1 MKRAWL
7 IVGLAAGCASPRLVV
22 QQMEGTQTLLEEAAQ
37 RGAQEC
43 APVAYAQASSLM
55 DIAQRE
61 MKEGIFRAG
70 RSDLERAN
78 DAAKQ
83 AVKESVDCKPTEA
96 VIVHV
101 TDEKTDTDED
111 GVVDR
116 FDHCIDRPEDAD
128 GFQDEDGCPEID
140 NDGDGVLD
148 TDDAC
153 VNVMED
159 MDAFQDA
166 DGCPDPDN
174 DGDGLPDV
182 ADACPRQA
190 GTLELEGCPD
200 PDTDGDGVVDR
211 LDRCGDE
218 QETMNDYLDED
229 GCADHPP
236 MNVRLTSTR
245 ITLNRPLVFALG
257 RATLLLESKAVLGD
271 VFQVLMDAPHL
282 RIRVEGHTDSQGN
295 EEKNL
300 SLSQARAEA
309 VVAHLVQLRVDKSR
323 MEAIGFGPS
332 RPVDTNR
339 TQTGRSNNRRVE
351 LHIIR

>member
-1 MKRAWL
+1 
-7 IVGLAAGCASPRLVV
+7 
-22 QQMEGTQTLLEEAAQ
+22 
-37 RGAQEC
+37 
-43 APVAYAQASSLM
+43 M

-61 MKEGIFRAG
+61 MKEGVFRAG
-70 RSDLERAN
+70 WSDLERAN
-78 DAAKQ
+78 DAAKL
-83 AVKESVDCKPTEA
+83 ALKDSVDCKPSKA

-101 TDEKTDTDED
+101 TDEKTDTDQD

-116 FDHCIDRPEDAD
+116 FERCIDRPEDAD
-128 GFQDEDGCPEID
+128 GFQDDDGCPDTD

-159 MDAFQDA
+159 LDDFQDD

-174 DGDGLPDV
+174 DGDGVL
-182 ADACPRQA
+182 
-190 GTLELEGCPD
+190 
-200 PDTDGDGVVDR
+200 DR

-218 QETMNDYLDED
+218 QETINDYLDED

-245 ITLNRPLVFALG
+245 IVLNRPLVFTLG

-295 EEKNL
+295 EDINV

-309 VVAHLVQLRVDKSR
+309 VVRHLLELRVDKSR
-323 MEAIGFGPS
+323 MEAIGFGAS
-332 RPVDTNR
+332 RPMDTNK

>member
-7 IVGLAAGCASPRLVV
+7 FLGLAAGCASPRLVV
-22 QQMEGTQTLLEEAAQ
+22 QQIEGTQTLLDEAAQ
-37 RGAQEC
+37 QGAQEC

-61 MKEGIFRAG
+61 MKEGVFRAG
-70 RSDLERAN
+70 RFDLERAN

-83 AVKESVDCKPTEA
+83 AVKQSVDCKPTEA

-128 GFQDEDGCPEID
+128 GFQDE
-140 NDGDGVLD
+140 
-148 TDDAC
+148 
-153 VNVMED
+153 
-159 MDAFQDA
+159 

-218 QETMNDYLDED
+218 QETINDYLDED